1 MGPSINEYI
10 HLILVFMGDMTR
22 LSNAHLRAGLA
33 EALGVIVPNPQDQ
46 DDDKDET
53 LIRLTINFY
62 KSFIYLFELSFFI
75 ISSLAGIVFQECRLI
90 EHLPH
95 ALLDVFVSIELT
107 GQGVAFNQK
116 FQYRLP
122 MYNALQYLWK
132 FDRYRI
138 QMKVSESVLIQ

>member
-46 DDDKDET
+46 DDDKDQT

-62 KSFIYLFELSFFI
+62 K
-75 ISSLAGIVFQECRLI
+75 
-90 EHLPH
+90 
-95 ALLDVFVSIELT
+95 
-107 GQGVAFNQK
+107 
-116 FQYRLP
+116 
-122 MYNALQYLWK
+122 
-132 FDRYRI
+132 
-138 QMKVSESVLIQ
+138 